1 MSTENVEFVR
11 AAYDWGNRKREL
23 DLADVIHPDFEWH
36 TRADLPDAGVRKG
49 YEGMVR
55 LRAEWVE
62 AFEDFH
68 VELDELIDAGNCVIV
83 VSRLCGRPRDGK
95 QELDLRETQVWKL
108 RDGKAVEVRA
118 YLTRA
123 DALKAVGL
131 EA

>member
-49 YEGMVR
+49 YDGMVR

-95 QELDLRETQVWKL
+95 QELDLGETQVWKL
-108 RDGKAVEVRA
+108 RDGKAAEVRA

-123 DALKAVGL
+123 EALEAVGL
-131 EA
+131 AD